1 LRIIVGYGND
11 LRGEDAFGVDVVNL
25 LQKQK
30 LKNTK
35 LISAYQLT
43 PEICLE
49 LLDADEIVFIDAA
62 FSNENHYAIAC
73 DIMEQQN
80 VNLSHHIYP
89 KVVISLLNSVYNKF
103 PKFLIYSMLT
113 NEFDTILDVDKYN
126 KSLKSVVDFF
136 K

>member
-1 LRIIVGYGND
+1 MRIIVGYGND

>member
-1 LRIIVGYGND
+1 MRIIVGYGND

-30 LKNTK
+30 LKDTK

-49 LLDADEIVFIDAA
+49 LLDADEIVFVDAA

-80 VNLSHHIYP
+80 VNLSHHISP